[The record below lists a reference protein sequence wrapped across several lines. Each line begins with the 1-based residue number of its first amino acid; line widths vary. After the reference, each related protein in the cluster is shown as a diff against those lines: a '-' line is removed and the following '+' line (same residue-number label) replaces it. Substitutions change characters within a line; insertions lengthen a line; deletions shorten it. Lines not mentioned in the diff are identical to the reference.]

1 MLIVQIKPSAAKTL
15 TLRAPSV
22 QDTLPSPGKRLSG
35 ILSPGLVPS
44 MDYSISLRALDH
56 TELYLDSQKE
66 SSNLQEGVH
75 GCSPCHTQVPMS
87 PPMGHTVRAAKCP
100 NNPGAGWRGCQESPA
115 LSLWQWETLSCP
127 SSLVQSPFPS
137 SSFTIPLRNSHP
149 TDEVQRLLLERSLMP
164 KHHPSPALCRNPVLL
179 LLPPSCW
186 LCVAIFAQPTEQKYR
201 ELC

>member
-75 GCSPCHTQVPMS
+75 GCTPSHTQVPMS
-87 PPMGHTVRAAKCP
+87 PTHGTHCESCQMSQQPRSRLEGMPGKPSTLPLAMGNSV
-100 NNPGAGWRGCQESPA
+100 
-115 LSLWQWETLSCP
+115 LSLQLCPKSLS
-127 SSLVQSPFPS
+127 
-137 SSFTIPLRNSHP
+137 
-149 TDEVQRLLLERSLMP
+149 LLLFY
-164 KHHPSPALCRNPVLL
+164 NP
-179 LLPPSCW
+179 P
-186 LCVAIFAQPTEQKYR
+186 
-201 ELC
+201 